1 MLGGHQ
7 TKKEPPMKNTI
18 NEQAFQPSF
27 SLVQDT
33 FGQIRE
39 AIGAQMRGAALELLY
54 GMFQEEQER
63 LCGKPFSRKD
73 GKYHRGGSDPGSVI
87 LQGQRVAVRKP
98 RVKANGKEVTLDSYA
113 ALQDFDLLC
122 DRVIKHMISG
132 VSTRNYEPLLEEISG
147 SAGLKKSSV
156 SKAFKLGSMRSLE
169 EINGRSL
176 SSYSWLAVMIDSIHF
191 ASRAVTV
198 AMGIT
203 TQGRKVILGLRE
215 GATESHEVVKDLLS
229 SLIERGMRE
238 EPTLFVLDGAKAL
251 RKGVQ
256 QVFTDSP
263 IQRCIRHKE
272 RNVLEYLPKQYHMEF
287 RRRWKLI
294 HGSSSFALARPEYE
308 RLMAWLEKI
317 NHGAHTSLQESSM
330 ETLTVIRLGASR
342 ELRKSLQSTN
352 PLESLFDGVRGKVA
366 RVKNWK
372 SGNTQISRWAAA
384 SLLPGEKNLRC
395 IRGVKEIPI
404 ILANLKSSLQSEVQ
418 IA

>member
-1 MLGGHQ
+1 M
-7 TKKEPPMKNTI
+7 KKTI
-18 NEQAFQPSF
+18 NGQPFQPSF
-27 SLVQDT
+27 SLIQDT
-33 FGQIRE
+33 LSQIRATVE
-39 AIGAQMRGAALELLY
+39 SQMRGAALGLLY
-54 GMFQEEQER
+54 GMFREEQER
-63 LCGKPFSRKD
+63 LCGKPFSRKN
-73 GKYHRGGSDPGSVI
+73 GKCHRGGSDPGSVI
-87 LQGQRVAVRKP
+87 LQGQRIAVKKP
-98 RVKANGKEVTLDSYA
+98 RVKADGEEITLESYA

-122 DRVIKHMISG
+122 DRVMKYMISG

-147 SAGLKKSSV
+147 STGLKKSSV
-156 SKAFKLGSMRSLE
+156 SKAFKMGSEKALE

-176 SSYSWLAVMIDSIHF
+176 SSYSWLAVMIDSVHF
-191 ASRAVTV
+191 AGRAVTV

-203 TQGRKVILGLRE
+203 TLGKKLVLGLRE
-215 GATESHEVVKDLLS
+215 GNTENHEVVKDLLS
-229 SLIERGMRE
+229 SLIERGMNR

-251 RKGVQ
+251 KRGVR
-256 QVFTDSP
+256 QVFSDSP

-272 RNVLEYLPKQYHMEF
+272 RNILEYLPKQYHAEF

-294 HGSSSFALARPEYE
+294 HGSASFALAKPEYE

-317 NHGAHTSLQESSM
+317 NHAAHVSLKESEQ
-330 ETLTVIRLGASR
+330 ETLTSIRLGAPR

-352 PLESLFDGVRGKVA
+352 PLESMFDGVRCKSG

-384 SLLPGEKNLRC
+384 SLLAGEKKLRC

-404 ILANLKSSLQSEVQ
+404 VLANLKSGLQSEAR